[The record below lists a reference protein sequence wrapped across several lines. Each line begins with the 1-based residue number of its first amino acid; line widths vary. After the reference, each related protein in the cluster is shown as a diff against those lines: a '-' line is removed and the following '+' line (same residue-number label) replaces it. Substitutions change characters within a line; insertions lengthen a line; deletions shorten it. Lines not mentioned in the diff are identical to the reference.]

1 MDACDVLI
9 VGGGP
14 AGSSCAWALRDS
26 GLDVLVLDRATFPR
40 NKLCGGWITPLVL
53 DELSIDPQDYAPG
66 HVLQPIYGL
75 RLSAIKGPQVEVRD
89 HRIVSYGIRRCEFD
103 EYLLRRSGARIRGGL
118 AIRSIERSGD
128 GWLVNG
134 IVRAHMLVGAGG
146 HFCPVGRY
154 LGNRGSPAPVLAQE
168 VEFEM
173 DASEVSKS
181 KISGEVPE
189 LFFCRDLRGYGWV
202 FRKDNYLNVG
212 LGRTD
217 SHEISRHMSEFV
229 DYLQRTRGVVM
240 PGNGVAGHAYG
251 LFGVSQR
258 KSLDDGVLLVGDAAG
273 LAYAESGEGI
283 RPAVESGLIAA
294 YAILSAE
301 GTYSVTKLSI
311 YSQLLNSRLERERSR
326 LDAISK
332 LLPHTLKEFAGR
344 ALLRNRT
351 FCRNVVMNRW
361 FLRIAEQRLEFA
373 PAPCKQNS
381 PRSNFSQLLYP

>member
-14 AGSSCAWALRDS
+14 AGSSCAWGLRDS
-26 GLDVLVLDRATFPR
+26 GLDVMVLDRATFPR

-53 DELSIDPQDYAPG
+53 EELSVASRDYAPG
-66 HVLQPIYGL
+66 RVLQPIYGL
-75 RLSAIKGPQVEVRD
+75 RLSAIGGPQVEVRHD
-89 HRIVSYGIRRCEFD
+89 HIVSYGIRRCEFD
-103 EYLLRRSGARIRGGL
+103 EYLLRRSGARIREGV
-118 AIRSIERSGD
+118 AIASIEPTSD

-134 IVRAHMLVGAGG
+134 VVRARMLVGAGG

-154 LGNRGSPAPVLAQE
+154 LGNKGSPAPVLAQE

-173 DASEVSKS
+173 DLVSAGKS
-181 KISGEVPE
+181 RVSGEVPE
-189 LFFCRDLRGYGWV
+189 LFFCRDLLGYGWV

-217 SHEISRHMSEFV
+217 SREISRHMNEFV
-229 DYLQRTRGVVM
+229 GYLKRTRGVAILHD
-240 PGNGVAGHAYG
+240 GIAGHAYG

-258 KSLDDGVLLVGDAAG
+258 KTLDDGVLLVGDAAG

-294 YAILSAE
+294 HAIALAE
-301 GTYSVTKLSI
+301 GNYNASKLSL
-311 YSQLLNSRLERERSR
+311 YSELLNERLERERSR
-326 LDAISK
+326 FDAISK
-332 LLPHTLKEFAGR
+332 LLPHVIKEFAGR
-344 ALLRNRT
+344 TLLRNRT
-351 FCRNVVMNRW
+351 FCRNVVMNQW

-373 PAPCKQNS
+373 RRTVQHELTAI
-381 PRSNFSQLLYP
+381 

>member
-40 NKLCGGWITPLVL
+40 NKLCGGWVTPLVL
-53 DELSIDPQDYAPG
+53 EELSIDPRDYAPG

-75 RLSAIKGPQVEVRD
+75 RLNAIGGPQVEVRGD
-89 HRIVSYGIRRCEFD
+89 QIVSYGIRRCEFD
-103 EYLLRRSGARIRGGL
+103 EYLLRRSGARIREGV
-118 AIRSIERSGD
+118 AITSIERSGD

-154 LGNRGSPAPVLAQE
+154 LGNKGSPAPVLAQE
-168 VEFEM
+168 VEFQI
-173 DASEVSKS
+173 DAPEVSKS

-189 LFFCRDLRGYGWV
+189 LFFCHDLLGYGWV

-240 PGNGVAGHAYG
+240 PDNGIAGHAYG

-301 GTYSVTKLSI
+301 GTYSVSKLSV

-344 ALLRNRT
+344 ALLRNRA

-361 FLRIAEQRLEFA
+361 FLRIAEQRLELG
-373 PAPCKQNS
+373 
-381 PRSNFSQLLYP
+381 PRPVQQEVTAI